1 MFITSCIILFLIV
14 TTQTLLKPWMA
25 AAIATVSFTLV
36 LFGVSLMV
44 ENPTLDAIAFGALT
58 GVGFSVGLFLSIL
71 AYFNLGYWLD
81 KTKKAKPQIN

>member
-36 LFGVSLMV
+36 LSGVALLV

-58 GVGFSVGLFLSIL
+58 GVGFSVGLFLSIVI
-71 AYFNLGYWLD
+71 YFNVGYFLE
-81 KTKKAKPQIN
+81 KRNKANGA

>member
-36 LFGVSLMV
+36 LFGVALMV
-44 ENPTLDAIAFGALT
+44 ENPMLDAIAFGALT
-58 GVGFSVGLFLSIL
+58 GVGFSVGLLLSIVIYVNVV
-71 AYFNLGYWLD
+71 YFLEKRN
-81 KTKKAKPQIN
+81 KANGA